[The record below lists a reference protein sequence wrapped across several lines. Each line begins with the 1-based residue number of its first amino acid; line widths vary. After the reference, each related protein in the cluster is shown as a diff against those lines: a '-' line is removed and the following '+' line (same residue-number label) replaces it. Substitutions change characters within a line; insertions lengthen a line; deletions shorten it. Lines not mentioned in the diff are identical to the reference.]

1 MIKNDKSLL
10 KYIFLIG
17 LSDESIEEIL
27 KNKNKNISFNCL
39 PKILSYYS
47 YEGLNSLFKSIQ
59 ENFETNFDLMNNI
72 FPMKSDYLD
81 IITNGDFDEIEIRKI
96 KNTFDDYII
105 EINNNENI
113 PEHIYHCFQYEFD
126 KEDFQDLILNFG
138 VLIFYENIIKK
149 NINEIINKDNNTT
162 NNTNIYSAKA
172 LILISEKPIFSLM
185 KQTLEKIYSDFI
197 CQKFTPIHLEN
208 FIIDY
213 INSLNTNFPS
223 IKFNNGI
230 SINYKEIQDKILPF
244 CDLNISYFF
253 QIFDINDIYLI
264 SEYYFLT
271 KSIIISSPNLEI
283 LYPIYHILM
292 VLFFPL
298 NFHFRSYFYKLLYP
312 ELFVEVLC
320 GMIPCFCF
328 IYTDV
333 NKNDGFINENII
345 KRIAKEK
352 EDILIYQIIKNNI
365 GDNNKFNIK
374 KNIYSFDK
382 DKEIFNEINVE
393 NKKGK
398 TLMENIIGDNLVYKS
413 LINSEY
419 SRIKKLRMNNSDFF
433 DIDIDLKEY
442 DLLRKN
448 FLGMIIKFLVIEI
461 KPLTFKLSEEN
472 KMEMCPLALE
482 NEKNEID
489 EQYKDFLDSPQTEII
504 YKNSTIKLNNLDID
518 YLRFQMLI
526 DNFIKISKSDP
537 NTLYFDE
544 DNINNKDNDNN
555 SEKIN
560 KNINSKYINFDE
572 FFNYKKYMND
582 NLEEI
587 SDNKNILTFEQLN
600 KYILYNKEKN
610 EKNFGNKI
618 KKVLFFN
625 DDFNLNFD
633 KYNKKILNESNNI
646 STNND
651 KKNLFININDI
662 ISKNNKE
669 NLLFYYL
676 ILYEAQTFKKLFYT
690 INTKNKKELSAC
702 YIGLYISLYILNLL
716 TQITKESLEEQNDDN
731 VIISIINTLFEKLFT
746 LFTKTKCFYGK
757 YNFITTLI
765 YFILSSFV
773 PLKMEYK
780 ERFIYSLQE
789 LKDVPSIII
798 FLLYNNN
805 IEFNLCSIN
814 NTKSSFKEKK
824 ILYLKEKKHEH
835 KFELEK
841 ISSNFVCVNNQ
852 CQEYMWFDLVN
863 NDKDEK
869 ICENAL
875 NPIFK
880 IEEILE
886 KIKNKNS
893 LILDC
898 IDKWDYIYQVCI
910 LDEIYFN
917 IRFFRDEY
925 LDEIE
930 Y

>member
-27 KNKNKNISFNCL
+27 ENKNKNISFHCL

-81 IITNGDFDEIEIRKI
+81 IITNGDFDETEIRKI

-126 KEDFQDLILNFG
+126 KGAFQDLILNFG

-213 INSLNTNFPS
+213 INSLNTNLPS

-230 SINYKEIQDKILPF
+230 SINYNEIQDKILPF

-312 ELFVEVLC
+312 ELVVEGLC
-320 GMIPCFCF
+320 GMIPCFYF

-333 NKNDGFINENII
+333 NKNDGFINENMI

-555 SEKIN
+555 SKKIN
-560 KNINSKYINFDE
+560 KNIN
-572 FFNYKKYMND
+572 
-582 NLEEI
+582 
-587 SDNKNILTFEQLN
+587 
-600 KYILYNKEKN
+600 
-610 EKNFGNKI
+610 
-618 KKVLFFN
+618 
-625 DDFNLNFD
+625 
-633 KYNKKILNESNNI
+633 
-646 STNND
+646 
-651 KKNLFININDI
+651 
-662 ISKNNKE
+662 
-669 NLLFYYL
+669 
-676 ILYEAQTFKKLFYT
+676 
-690 INTKNKKELSAC
+690 
-702 YIGLYISLYILNLL
+702 
-716 TQITKESLEEQNDDN
+716 
-731 VIISIINTLFEKLFT
+731 
-746 LFTKTKCFYGK
+746 
-757 YNFITTLI
+757 
-765 YFILSSFV
+765 
-773 PLKMEYK
+773 
-780 ERFIYSLQE
+780 
-789 LKDVPSIII
+789 
-798 FLLYNNN
+798 
-805 IEFNLCSIN
+805 
-814 NTKSSFKEKK
+814 
-824 ILYLKEKKHEH
+824 
-835 KFELEK
+835 
-841 ISSNFVCVNNQ
+841 
-852 CQEYMWFDLVN
+852 
-863 NDKDEK
+863 
-869 ICENAL
+869 
-875 NPIFK
+875 
-880 IEEILE
+880 
-886 KIKNKNS
+886 
-893 LILDC
+893 
-898 IDKWDYIYQVCI
+898 
-910 LDEIYFN
+910 
-917 IRFFRDEY
+917 
-925 LDEIE
+925 
-930 Y
+930 